1 MGGHFQLEGD
11 GCVVSL
17 FHYIWSK
24 NQQKKSCPLVNVPD
38 TIVYKYRQ
46 PAYWYFT
53 SKDPAGGIKMKNKQ
67 NLGNVRV
74 EESLCNKPGNSHN
87 EVVAYYISSENT
99 PSGTVTTIEHFDSN
113 GLRDFLYNHE
123 KENNGILQRFV
134 DSKGSNNTIFRA
146 IWSPN
151 VFHVERRTNVLDLGD
166 RKHAMHQRVVTF
178 EGDEHFSTPLTVTD
192 TLFGSQVQRI
202 CESIVDHCSV
212 HLHAQGQAAHVS
224 RMVLHFKVDDSN
236 RVWFLWCSSVRLSPD
251 EIQLNTLRDS
261 TPIDIHSTLTVPSNI
276 KRLLG
281 PRGPDGSRASA
292 KERQTDFVCGPCALI
307 HGDLCSKVVDKG
319 RMCEITYK
327 MVMDYFDL
335 HKSDVTGDPGS
346 VSWMPSTED
355 FVDDEIQPEDDGGEP
370 DMAALMAQASGEQ
383 PGWEGYAPIPPV
395 FKKLHP
401 NLTPANYA
409 LLKKDPLFLYSRM
422 AVCDQCFL
430 LLTAEHAPS
439 LPIVERMPS
448 SLLMER
454 NHGSIQHSIGASM
467 GVPVHENL
475 SMLRQSSV
483 SPVGGMLGAH
493 GGRDSVL
500 SGKETRMGFY
510 QEGGE
515 HSRMMDKGG
524 AGLGRDRSP
533 VGRSHSSMG
542 MAVTDRR
549 QNHGDRSHSSLAHS
563 QRTSHGN
570 SLDSSGL
577 GDDERYAK
585 KPTKPRLVPPLDTGN
600 PVKLAGYT
608 YAGNN
613 ALSRAPR
620 RSTRVAENYVSSVAT
635 SQFTRKVEERVQPL
649 QLTPAP
655 QALDFVANNALP
667 AARSLLPEHRGLKGL
682 PDTALALSVLEG
694 EEAFLRS
701 LHPGMGDAARQQGP
715 FSEEERRI
723 ARAAAS
729 GAKKKLQ
736 KKKAAPKMGVAKE
749 ER

>member
-1 MGGHFQLEGD
+1 MGGHFPLEGD

-24 NQQKKSCPLVNVPD
+24 NQLKKSCPLVNVPD
-38 TIVYKYRQ
+38 TVVYKYRQ

-74 EESLCNKPGNSHN
+74 EESLCNKPSSSHN

-134 DSKGSNNTIFRA
+134 DSKGSSNTIFRA

-151 VFHVERRTNVLDLGD
+151 VFHVERRTNGLDLSD
-166 RKHAMHQRVVTF
+166 RKLSMHQRVVTF
-178 EGDEHFSTPLTVTD
+178 EGEEHFSKPLTVTD

-212 HLHAQGQAAHVS
+212 HLHAQGSAAHVS
-224 RMVLHFKVDDSN
+224 RMVLHFKVDDN
-236 RVWFLWCSSVRLSPD
+236 NKVWFLWCSSVRLSPD
-251 EIQLNTLRDS
+251 EILLNTLRDT
-261 TPIDIHSTLTVPSNI
+261 TPIDIHSVLTVPENI

-281 PRGPDGSRASA
+281 PRGADSGGSRSA
-292 KERQTDFVCGPCALI
+292 LKQRQTDFVCGPCQLI
-307 HGDLCSKVVDKG
+307 HGDLCAKVVDRG

-335 HKSDVTGDPGS
+335 HKSDVTADPGS
-346 VSWMPSTED
+346 VSWMPSVED
-355 FVDDEIQPEDDGGEP
+355 FPDDELLPDLDDGDLE
-370 DMAALMAQASGEQ
+370 MAALMGQASSEQ
-383 PGWEGYAPIPPV
+383 GWDGHAPIPPV
-395 FKKLHP
+395 FKKMHP

-430 LLTAEHAPS
+430 LLTADHAPR
-439 LPIVERMPS
+439 LPTVERMPS

-454 NHGSIQHSIGASM
+454 NHGSITNSIGASM
-467 GVPVHENL
+467 GVPVHENH

-483 SPVGGMLGAH
+483 SPLGGMLASQ

-500 SGKETRMGFY
+500 SGKETRLGFHN
-510 QEGGE
+510 EAGAE
-515 HSRMMDKGG
+515 FPRHEKGG
-524 AGLGRDRSP
+524 GARDRSP
-533 VGRSHSSMG
+533 GRSHSAMGMAVTNRRANVGDRSHSSMG
-542 MAVTDRR
+542 AGGAPHT
-549 QNHGDRSHSSLAHS
+549 QSHRHPDPDSSL
-563 QRTSHGN
+563 N
-570 SLDSSGL
+570 SM
-577 GDDERYAK
+577 DESTHQYSKA
-585 KPTKPRLVPPLDTGN
+585 PTKPRLVPPLDTAN

-613 ALSRAPR
+613 TLSRAPR
-620 RSTRVAENYVSSVAT
+620 RSTRVAENFVSSVAT
-635 SQFTRKVEERVQPL
+635 SQFTRKVEQRVQPF

-655 QALDFVANNALP
+655 QV
-667 AARSLLPEHRGLKGL
+667 
-682 PDTALALSVLEG
+682 
-694 EEAFLRS
+694 
-701 LHPGMGDAARQQGP
+701 
-715 FSEEERRI
+715 
-723 ARAAAS
+723 
-729 GAKKKLQ
+729 
-736 KKKAAPKMGVAKE
+736 
-749 ER
+749 